1 MNVRKTALLWLS
13 IVILITVSRQE
24 AEVKI
29 SPAGNEFKVNQGSS
43 LKFTCEYIGSECT
56 EIKYNW
62 KKQSD
67 RDNDGIK
74 IEGRNLT
81 FSRVTLEHDGTY
93 VCQVTC
99 EGNKK
104 VSKITKIR
112 VYAFGEPVLRMPPN
126 VEESHFFNAT
136 CIVED
141 LREVQNTHVKFAW
154 YLGDQLLNEY
164 SVEVKDDP
172 AKAWHTLPLGLK
184 RTDHGKIL
192 ICAVKL
198 IEHNETK
205 KVSHTV
211 TVNYAPTVN
220 AEVKSPLIEGDQIV
234 MSCMSDGRPKPSI
247 QWERLGH
254 PWPSSLSRNPNGTVT
269 GVLHRHDR
277 GQYECLASNQVAVV
291 RHNVSLEV
299 QYGPKNTSIMALPQR
314 LIHRGELLNLTC
326 LTDIYP
332 EAHHYTW
339 RKIPT
344 MIMPLG
350 VTMADSSLII
360 ESFQEAH
367 EGVYECEVVHHSG
380 KTERAYFS
388 AELKAEAEEAVPTQM
403 IGAFIGS
410 VLFSIIGGIL
420 IGFLVGKRRRQNR
433 LDLSHQI

>member
-29 SPAGNEFKVNQGSS
+29 SPAGSEFKVNQGSS
-43 LKFTCEYIGSECT
+43 LKFTCEYIGSECP

-81 FSRVTLEHDGTY
+81 FSSVTLEHDGTY

-104 VSKITKIR
+104 GSKITKIR
-112 VYAFGEPVLRMPPN
+112 VY
-126 VEESHFFNAT
+126 
-136 CIVED
+136 D
-141 LREVQNTHVKFAW
+141 
-154 YLGDQLLNEY
+154 
-164 SVEVKDDP
+164 
-172 AKAWHTLPLGLK
+172 
-184 RTDHGKIL
+184 
-192 ICAVKL
+192 
-198 IEHNETK
+198 
-205 KVSHTV
+205 
-211 TVNYAPTVN
+211 APTVN
-220 AEVKSPLIEGDQIV
+220 AEVKSPLIEGDQIL

-291 RHNVSLEV
+291 RHKVSLEV

-339 RKIPT
+339 RKIPAV
-344 MIMPLG
+344 IMPLG

-360 ESFQEAH
+360 ESFQKAH

-388 AELKAEAEEAVPTQM
+388 AELKAEAEEAVPTQL
-403 IGAFIGS
+403 IGAVIGS
-410 VLFSIIGGIL
+410 VLFGIIGGIF
-420 IGFLVGKRRRQNR
+420 IGFLVGKRRRQN
-433 LDLSHQI
+433 